1 MVDSEVAA
9 PLVADFVFGGMT
21 VTNVMDPAPEF
32 DLYGPAVIADPYPT
46 YAAMRDAGAL
56 VQVAGT
62 WIVTRYELADQVLK
76 NTNFGRGEYPNLIK
90 SALGRGPLAESFS
103 RWMLYLDPPDHTRL
117 RTLVMHAFTPRA
129 VDRLRDVI
137 QQTVNGL
144 IDEMS
149 VGDTAEFLTE
159 FAYPLPVHVICELLG
174 VPNED
179 RKDFKTW
186 SADLGRGLQ
195 ITNLNPEVIA
205 RGNAAAAGF
214 NEYFT
219 ELFAARRETPGHG
232 FLDALLT
239 AEHEGGR
246 LSDDE
251 LLATVVL
258 LFFGGHET
266 TVNLLGN
273 GMAALLRERAAWD
286 ELCADPSLAR
296 DAVAEMLRID
306 TPVQRASRIAL
317 TDVELEGQLV
327 KVGEMVVVLL
337 GGANHDERR
346 YDDPDRFRLHRG
358 GPNLSFAAGPH
369 YCVGATLARVEA
381 EIAVATLASRLPEMR
396 VDVESLEYRPNV
408 ILRGLQSLPVRFRVP

>member
-1 MVDSEVAA
+1 MVDSGVAA
-9 PLVADFVFGGMT
+9 APRGCFGFGGVN

-46 YAAMRDAGAL
+46 YAAMRETGAL

-76 NTNFGRGEYPNLIK
+76 NSSFGRGEYPNLIK
-90 SALGRGPLAESFS
+90 SALGPGPLAESFS

-117 RTLVMHAFTPRA
+117 RTLVMSAFTPRA
-129 VDRLRDVI
+129 VDRLREVI
-137 QQTVNGL
+137 QTTVERL
-144 IDEMS
+144 IAEMEK
-149 VGDTAEFLTE
+149 GDTADFLVE

-179 RKDFKTW
+179 REEFKTW

-195 ITNLNPEVIA
+195 ITNLNPEVVA

-214 NEYFT
+214 NDYFT
-219 ELFAARRETPGHG
+219 ELFAARRETPGDG
-232 FLDALLT
+232 FLDALLA
-239 AEHEGGR
+239 AEHEGAK
-246 LSDDE
+246 LTDDE

-273 GMAALLRERAAWD
+273 GMTALLRERSAWD
-286 ELCADPSLAR
+286 ELCADPALAR
-296 DAVAEMLRID
+296 AAVAEMLRID

-317 TDVELEGQLV
+317 EDVELEGQRI
-327 KVGEMVVVLL
+327 KTGEMIVVLL
-337 GGANHDERR
+337 GGANRDERR
-346 YDDPDRFRLHRG
+346 FEDPDRFSLHRT

-381 EIAVATLASRLPEMR
+381 EIAVASLARRLPDMR
-396 VDVESLEYRPNV
+396 IDSGSLEYRPNV
-408 ILRGLQSLPVRFRVP
+408 ILRGLQSLPVRFSTQ